1 MVHPPYSDMVV
12 ATIRS
17 LASPTGVS
25 RQAIIKKMKEDYQL
39 GDNATHISNWVNITL
54 KKGLES
60 GLLKK
65 AAAEGRKGA
74 GSYKLGDRKPS
85 GSLSKSSAKSVTGGS
100 PRNIKKPKIK
110 KITTPASTLKS
121 KTIAKNAKSKVVK
134 KIETSKAGKTKPKK
148 TADAAVKTKTDGA
161 KKPTTASKKP
171 TTAAKKPIT
180 AAKKPITAKKL
191 TTAAKKL
198 TTAAKKPATAAKKP
212 SKSAAAVKKTA
223 SPKKAGSAAGG
234 KKSGKP

>member
-1 MVHPPYSDMVV
+1 MSSYSTGPVIKKSTTSAKKAATNAMKATIGGAGTSGKSPMVHPPYSDMVV

-17 LASPTGVS
+17 LASRTGVS

-54 KKGLES
+54 KKGLQS

-74 GSYKLGDRKPS
+74 GSYKLGVSKPS
-85 GSLSKSSAKSVTGGS
+85 GGSLSKSSAKSVTGGS

-110 KITTPASTLKS
+110 KITIPASRLKS

-148 TADAAVKTKTDGA
+148 IADAAVKTKTDGA

-171 TTAAKKPIT
+171 S
-180 AAKKPITAKKL
+180 
-191 TTAAKKL
+191 
-198 TTAAKKPATAAKKP
+198 TAAKKP
-212 SKSAAAVKKTA
+212 SIAVKKQLQV
-223 SPKKAGSAAGG
+223 SRNQ
-234 KKSGKP
+234 

>member
-54 KKGLES
+54 KKGLQS

-85 GSLSKSSAKSVTGGS
+85 GGSLSKSSAKSVTGGS

-110 KITTPASTLKS
+110 KITTPASRLKS

-148 TADAAVKTKTDGA
+148 IADAAVKTKSDGA

-171 TTAAKKPIT
+171 STAVKKPIT
-180 AAKKPITAKKL
+180 
-191 TTAAKKL
+191 AKKL

-212 SKSAAAVKKTA
+212 ATAAKKPTKSAAAVKKTA
-223 SPKKAGSAAGG
+223 SPKKKAGSAVGG